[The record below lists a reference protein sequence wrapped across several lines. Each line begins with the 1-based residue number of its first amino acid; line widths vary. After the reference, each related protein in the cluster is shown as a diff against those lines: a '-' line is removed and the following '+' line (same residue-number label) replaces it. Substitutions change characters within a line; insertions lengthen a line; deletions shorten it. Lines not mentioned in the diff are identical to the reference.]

1 MTKKRFATMA
11 TCIALVGAVAVG
23 GTLALLTAPSN
34 DVTNTF
40 AVGEGFNDPKNA
52 LVLNESPVTQL
63 ANGDYVSAAGSRV
76 ESNNYDQLVAGGT
89 LFKDPTFDLTEGPAS
104 WIVAYVDNIDP
115 KLSGTLGT
123 GWIKVTGTDT
133 YSTDKENKT
142 ITGPTYYIYNTPVTK
157 DVEIPPLF
165 TQLAVGDDATG
176 TFTAMNIKGCAVQA
190 VGDNQ
195 NVDTAVDTVVKA
207 AVDAMK
213 AAE

>member
-1 MTKKRFATMA
+1 MTKKRIATMA

-76 ESNNYDQLVAGGT
+76 ESNDYDQLVAGGT
-89 LFKDPTFDLTEGPAS
+89 LFKDPKFDLTDGPTS
-104 WIVAYVDNIDP
+104 WIVAYVDNIDS
-115 KLSGTLGT
+115 KLSGTLGD

-133 YSTDKENKT
+133 YTTDKLDKT
-142 ITGPTYYIYNTPVTK
+142 ITGGTYYIYKTPVTK
-157 DVEIPPLF
+157 DIDIPALF
-165 TQLAVGDDATG
+165 TQLTVGDDATG
-176 TFTAMNIKGCAVQA
+176 NLDAMNIKGCAVQA
-190 VGDNQ
+190 VGDGQ

-207 AVDAMK
+207 AVGAMN
-213 AAE
+213 AAK

>member
-76 ESNNYDQLVAGGT
+76 ESNDYDQLVAGGT
-89 LFKDPTFDLTEGPAS
+89 LFKDPKFDLTDGPTS
-104 WIVAYVDNIDP
+104 WIVAYVDNIDS
-115 KLSGTLGT
+115 KLSGTLGD

-133 YSTDKENKT
+133 YTTNKSDKT
-142 ITGPTYYIYNTPVTK
+142 INGGTYYIYNTAVTK
-157 DVEIPPLF
+157 NDDIPALF
-165 TQLAVGDDATG
+165 TELTVGADATG
-176 TFTAMNIKGCAVQA
+176 ELAAMNIKGCAVQA

-195 NVDTAVDTVVKA
+195 TVDAAVDTVVKA
-207 AVDAMK
+207 AVGAMN